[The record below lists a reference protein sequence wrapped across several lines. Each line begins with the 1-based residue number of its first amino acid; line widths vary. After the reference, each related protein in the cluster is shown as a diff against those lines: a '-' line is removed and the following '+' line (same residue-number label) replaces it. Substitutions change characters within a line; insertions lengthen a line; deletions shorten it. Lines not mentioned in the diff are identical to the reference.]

1 MDVMT
6 LAARLTLN
14 TSEFNTGL
22 TQSEKKMSKMSSG
35 TITLGNLTTQAVN
48 AAARATK
55 KLVTDTVETGK
66 EFDAAMSQVRA
77 IKDMTDEEFGR
88 VRQKAMDLGASTKFT
103 ASEVAEGLY
112 YMGLAGWDVE
122 EMLEGIGPMLDLAAA
137 SGENLGTTSDI
148 VTDALTAFG
157 LSAKD
162 TQHFVDVLAAAS
174 ANSNTTVSMM
184 GQAFKYLATNA
195 GVLNYS
201 IDDVAVTLGLL
212 ANNGIK
218 SSQAGTSM
226 RQIINSLIAPTDK
239 AAAAMEN
246 LGIHLFE
253 AGTDKV
259 KPLNQVLTEMRE
271 VFKNSDFNLAG
282 KPLEE
287 VQAQMDEVDAWY
299 DDLKTKIEEGGGT
312 ATDSITGSLFKMDDL
327 EKEYKSRLQ
336 AITGFNEEFL
346 GNLSAIGGLRG
357 IGSILAI
364 MKSTDEDFYQL
375 IDAVE
380 NSEGAASKM
389 SGTMLDNLQGD
400 ITILNSALEGLKI
413 MVSDSFKN
421 DLRSFVS
428 TFTEEVGKMN
438 EAFQKDGLLGLF
450 TSLADWV
457 INGITDAL
465 TNAEVTGEGASK
477 FGEAL
482 GDFVG
487 RTVKH
492 LVEKA
497 PELIS
502 GLFNAGINLAGG
514 LIEGLFS
521 GLFGT
526 GEGTVPGMILGAE
539 QMEEDAIKQAAKS
552 STQAKGILEYMDSL
566 KEQYGDAAENTEEWV
581 TALERLKEVYP
592 QINQFIAEEGG
603 NLSATNQNLIEYIEN
618 ENKRIVQ
625 EAKRKALQ
633 TYIDA
638 YSEKEQELTSR
649 RIEREIALAEQKQ
662 ARKDLISYVAGY
674 EEGYTGE
681 GYSFKQIE
689 DAARALAVE
698 YGDSQTQIDALS
710 KAYNDATSTVNSS
723 SGDIE
728 SLAQEALIL
737 KGAMESAERA
747 LANLESSAGSYTSYG
762 EWANNYYGGRAGHA
776 KGLWSVPYD
785 DYAANLHRGEM
796 VLTASQARDYRDGN
810 GNVDISAM
818 EDRIVAAIRA
828 GMENATVR
836 SYLNGQDITDE
847 VNRNNTRT
855 LKARR
860 FNA

>member
-14 TSEFNTGL
+14 TSEFNSGL
-22 TQSEKKMSKMSSG
+22 TQSERKMNKMSSG
-35 TITLGNLTTQAVN
+35 TIALGNLTTQAIN
-48 AAARATK
+48 AAGRATK
-55 KLVTDTVETGK
+55 KLVKDTVDTGK

-122 EMLEGIGPMLDLAAA
+122 EMLEGIAPMLDLAAA

-157 LSAKD
+157 LEAKD

-195 GVLNYS
+195 GVLNYT
-201 IDDVAVTLGLL
+201 IDDVAVALGLL

-239 AAAAMEN
+239 AAAAMEE
-246 LGIHLFE
+246 LGISLFE

-271 VFKNSDFNLAG
+271 VFKNSDFNLEG

-287 VQAQMDEVDAWY
+287 VQKQMDEIDAWY
-299 DDLKTKIEEGGGT
+299 DELKTKIEENGGT
-312 ATDSITGSLFKMDDL
+312 ATDTITGSLFGMDDL
-327 EKEYKSRLQ
+327 ENEYKAKLQ
-336 AITGFNEEFL
+336 AVTGFNEEFL

-364 MKSTDEDFYQL
+364 MKSTDEDFFQL
-375 IDAVE
+375 IESVE
-380 NSEGAASKM
+380 NSEGAATRM
-389 SGTMLDNLQGD
+389 ADTMLDNLSGD

-421 DLRSFVS
+421 DLRAFVQV
-428 TFTEEVGKMN
+428 FTEEVGKMN
-438 EAFQKDGLLGLF
+438 AAFQKDGLLGLF

-457 INGITDAL
+457 INGITGAL
-465 TNAEVTGEGASK
+465 TDANVTGEGASK

-487 RTVKH
+487 RTIKH

-539 QMEEDAIKQAAKS
+539 QMEEDAIKQATKS

-566 KEQYGDAAENTEEWV
+566 KEKYGDAAENTKEWAA
-581 TALERLKEVYP
+581 ALERLKEVYP

-603 NLSATNQNLIEYIEN
+603 NLSATNQSLIEYIEN

-625 EAKRKALQ
+625 EAKKKALQ
-633 TYIDA
+633 SYIDA
-638 YSEKEQELTSR
+638 YSEKEQELQSKQ
-649 RIEREIALAEQKQ
+649 IEKEISKSEADQ
-662 ARKDLISYVAGY
+662 AREDLIAYVASH
-674 EEGYTGE
+674 EEGYTGN
-681 GYSFKQIE
+681 GYTFKQIE
-689 DAARALAVE
+689 DAARALANE
-698 YGDSQTQIDALS
+698 YGESQSEIDALS
-710 KAYNDATSTVNSS
+710 KVYNEAKGKLNSAD
-723 SGDIE
+723 GEIDKLAKE
-728 SLAQEALIL
+728 ASLL
-737 KGAMESAERA
+737 KTAMINAEKA
-747 LANLESSAGSYTSYG
+747 LAHLESSANSVVPYG
-762 EWANNYYGGRAGHA
+762 QWANDYYSHPHA
-776 KGLWSVPYD
+776 IGSAYIPYD
-785 DYAANLHRGEM
+785 NYPALLHRGEK
-796 VLTASQARDYRDGN
+796 VLTATEVRRGEGGSPDY
-810 GNVDISAM
+810 SAL
-818 EDRIVAAIRA
+818 EDRIVAAINR
-828 GMENATVR
+828 GMENATVK
-836 SYLNGQDITDE
+836 SFLNGKDITDE
-847 VNRNNTRT
+847 VNRRNMEGI
-855 LKARR
+855 KGRR
-860 FNA
+860 FAT

>member
-22 TQSEKKMSKMSSG
+22 TQSEKKMNKMSSG
-35 TITLGNLTTQAVN
+35 TITLGNLTTQAIN
-48 AAARATK
+48 MAGRATK
-55 KLVTDTVETGK
+55 KLVKDTVDTGK

-112 YMGLAGWDVE
+112 YMGLAGWNVE

-148 VTDALTAFG
+148 VTDALTALG
-157 LSAKD
+157 LEAKD

-239 AAAAMEN
+239 AAAAMEE
-246 LGIHLFE
+246 LGLYLFE

-259 KPLNQVLTEMRE
+259 KPLNQVLREMRE
-271 VFKNSDFNLAG
+271 IFKNSDFDLAG
-282 KPLEE
+282 KPIEE
-287 VQAQMDEVDAWY
+287 VQAQLDEVDAWY

-312 ATDSITGSLFKMDDL
+312 ATDTVTGSLFNMDKLD
-327 EKEYKSRLQ
+327 EEYEARLQ
-336 AITGFNEEFL
+336 KISTFNEKFL
-346 GNLSAIGGLRG
+346 AALKEIGGLRG
-357 IGSILAI
+357 ISSIIAI
-364 MKSTDEDFYQL
+364 MKSTDEDFDQL
-375 IDAVE
+375 VEAVE
-380 NSEGAASKM
+380 NSEGSASKM
-389 SGTMLDNLQGD
+389 ADTMLNNLSGD

-421 DLRSFVS
+421 DLRGFVQ

-457 INGITDAL
+457 INGITGAL
-465 TNAEVTGEGASK
+465 TDANVTGEGATK

-487 RTVKH
+487 RTIKH

-497 PELIS
+497 PELIA

-514 LIEGLFS
+514 LIEGLFA

-526 GEGTVPGMILGAE
+526 GEGTVPGMILSAE
-539 QMEEDAIKQAAKS
+539 QMEEDALKQATKS

-566 KEQYGDAAENTEEWV
+566 KEKYGDAAENTKEWAS
-581 TALERLKEVYP
+581 ALERLKEVYP

-603 NLSATNQNLIEYIEN
+603 NLSATNQRLIEYIEN

-625 EAKRKALQ
+625 EAKKKALQ
-633 TYIDA
+633 SYIDA
-638 YSEKEQELTSR
+638 YSGKEQELQSKQ
-649 RIEREIALAEQKQ
+649 IEKEIAKSEADQ
-662 ARKDLISYVAGY
+662 AREDLIAYVASH
-674 EEGYTGE
+674 EEGYTGK

-689 DAARALAVE
+689 DAARALANE
-698 YGDSQTQIDALS
+698 YGESQSEIDALS
-710 KAYNDATSTVNSS
+710 KVYNEAKGKV
-723 SGDIE
+723 E
-728 SLAQEALIL
+728 SADGEIDKLAQEASLL
-737 KGAMESAERA
+737 KTSMENAEKA
-747 LANLESSAGSYTSYG
+747 LARLESNAGSFTTYG
-762 EWANNYYGGRAGHA
+762 QWANDYYSHHHA
-776 KGLWSVPYD
+776 IGSAYIPYD
-785 DYAANLHRGEM
+785 NYPALLHRGER
-796 VLTASQARDYRDGN
+796 VLTATENRRGTGDGIDYTRL
-810 GNVDISAM
+810 
-818 EDRIVAAIRA
+818 EDSIVASIRA
-828 GMENATVR
+828 GMADAQVTAVVTDRQIAKGSNR
-836 SYLNGQDITDE
+836 YNGNELDS
-847 VNRNNTRT
+847 
-855 LKARR
+855 RR
-860 FNA
+860 FVP